1 MISVIIP
8 TCDRPAEYLRTAIGS
23 VLEQSLPAD
32 EIILVD
38 NGTRPAELSALP
50 EGVLMYRLPPR
61 VGPSRARNFGA
72 AMARGS
78 HLAFLD
84 DDDWWDTGFLHEA
97 WAVLQDE
104 GVRCVYGRKDIFRDG
119 KVQRYKCP
127 SRETLTIDI
136 LLRRNPG
143 TGGQNLLIEKE
154 LYWRVGGFD
163 EHLCTSEDKGLA
175 LEVLRA
181 GEQIGIAR
189 KAAAILRS
197 HQGIRARRTRLRRL
211 LFTWKYRHLLG
222 LGGLLGATLKL
233 LIQDL
238 RGRLRPVLRKLQA

>member
-8 TCDRPAEYLRTAIGS
+8 TCDRPAEYLRAAIDS
-23 VLEQSLPAD
+23 VLAQSLPAD
-32 EIILVD
+32 EIIVVD
-38 NGTRPAELSALP
+38 NGTRDADPSALP
-50 EGVLMYRLPPR
+50 EGVVLYRLPPR

-97 WAVLQDE
+97 WAVLQGE
-104 GVRCVYGRKDIFRDG
+104 GARCVYGRKDVFRDG
-119 KVQRYKCP
+119 QVRRYKCP
-127 SRETLTIDI
+127 SPETLTIPV

-143 TGGQNLLIEKE
+143 TGGQNLLIEKA
-154 LYWRVGGFD
+154 LFWRVGGFD
-163 EHLCTSEDKGLA
+163 ERLRTSEDKALA

-181 GEQIGIAR
+181 GERIGIAPE
-189 KAAAILRS
+189 AAAVLRS
-197 HQGIRARRTRLRRL
+197 HHGVRARQARLRKL

-222 LGGLLGATLKL
+222 LGGVLGTTLKL
-233 LIQDL
+233 LTPDF
-238 RGRLRPVLRKLQA
+238 RTRLRPMLRKLRA